1 MVTVGISGSY
11 GGLNL
16 GDEAILACA
25 IESLTREIPDAK
37 IVVFSRNAKH
47 TEVSHS
53 ADRVVPVREM
63 TRAEVAA
70 EVRRLDLFL
79 LGGGGILYDKE
90 AQVYLREVQV
100 AQELDIPTW
109 AFAISAGPLETS
121 ETRRAVAATLTRMD
135 GITVREGLAKRLL
148 EEIGVKPD
156 IQVTADPALLLTP
169 QPFTREMLEKEG
181 IRNERHLVGVSVREP
196 GPAAPDLGQVGYHA
210 LIANAADFIAD
221 RLDADL
227 LFVPMER
234 ADIRHS
240 HAVIAEMAQ
249 PERAYVLRGEYGPR
263 QILGLMEHLDM
274 VVGMRLHFLVFAA
287 IARIPFVAL
296 PYAGKVAGFLQ
307 DLGLPARVL
316 QEQHSGPLLALI
328 DRSWDHRRT
337 LRETLDQSM
346 PGLQERAR
354 KTARII
360 ARFLE
365 QRALEAP
372 GAFAPPG
379 PLAPAT
385 VA

>member
-1 MVTVGISGSY
+1 MVTIGISGSY

-16 GDEAILACA
+16 GDEAILTCS
-25 IESLTREIPDAK
+25 IESLHREIPDVK

-47 TEVSHS
+47 TEANHA

-79 LGGGGILYDKE
+79 LGGGGILYDRE
-90 AQVYLREVQV
+90 AQTYLRELQV

-109 AFAISAGPLETS
+109 TFAISAGPLETP
-121 ETRRAVAATLTRMD
+121 ETRRTVAATLTKAD
-135 GITVREGLAKRLL
+135 GITVREGIAKRLL
-148 EEIGVKPD
+148 EEIGVKPE
-156 IQVTADPALLLTP
+156 IEVTADPALLLTP
-169 QPFTREMLEKEG
+169 EPFTREMLEREG
-181 IRNERHLVGVSVREP
+181 IRTGRHLVGVSVREP
-196 GPAAPDLGQVGYHA
+196 GPAAPELGQLRYHA

-234 ADIRHS
+234 GDIRHS
-240 HAVIAEMAQ
+240 HAVIAEMAN
-249 PERAYVLRGEYGPR
+249 PDGAYVLRGDYGPR

-274 VVGMRLHFLVFAA
+274 AVGMRLHFLMFAA

-296 PYAGKVAGFLQ
+296 PYASKVAGFLQ

-316 QEQHSGPLLALI
+316 HEQHAGPLLALI
-328 DRSWDHRRT
+328 DRLWDHRASF
-337 LRETLDQSM
+337 REALDRNM
-346 PGLQERAR
+346 PSLEERAR
-354 KTARII
+354 GTARTI

-365 QRALEAP
+365 TRADEES
-372 GAFAPPG
+372 GTT
-379 PLAPAT
+379 APAT
-385 VA
+385 VG